1 MTRNALISPWYRFQ
15 VSNESLN
22 LITPSQITPPSPHP
36 SFQWNYFLEVQ
47 EMSMS
52 PPPPLPSPPLP
63 SHLLLVK
70 HYQVSINLLS
80 PMLSQSIPSKKGWFR
95 KSSIPFWPNLC
106 SILQHSLWD
115 KQNTGEFKFN
125 ANPFLLLAIDITFN
139 LNDWKFSDKPLH

>member
-1 MTRNALISPWYRFQ
+1 MTKNALISPWYRFQ
-15 VSNESLN
+15 VSNKSLN
-22 LITPSQITPPSPHP
+22 LITPSQITP
-36 SFQWNYFLEVQ
+36 L
-47 EMSMS
+47 
-52 PPPPLPSPPLP
+52 PPPIISVKLFSWSPGNEHVPPPLP

-80 PMLSQSIPSKKGWFR
+80 PMLSQSIPSKKGWFW

-125 ANPFLLLAIDITFN
+125 ANPFLLLAIDITLN

>member
-1 MTRNALISPWYRFQ
+1 MTKNALISPWYRFQ

-22 LITPSQITPPSPHP
+22 LITPSQITPPLPPPIISVKLFSWSPVNEH
-36 SFQWNYFLEVQ
+36 V
-47 EMSMS
+47 
-52 PPPPLPSPPLP
+52 PPPLPSPPLP

>member
-1 MTRNALISPWYRFQ
+1 MTKNSLISPWYRFQ

-22 LITPSQITPPSPHP
+22 LITSFQITP
-36 SFQWNYFLEVQ
+36 L
-47 EMSMS
+47 
-52 PPPPLPSPPLP
+52 PPPIISVKLFSWSPGNEHVPPPLP